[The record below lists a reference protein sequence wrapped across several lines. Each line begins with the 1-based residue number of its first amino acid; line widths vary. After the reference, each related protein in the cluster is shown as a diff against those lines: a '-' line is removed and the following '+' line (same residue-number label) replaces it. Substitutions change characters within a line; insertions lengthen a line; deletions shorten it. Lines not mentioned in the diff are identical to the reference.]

1 MARNKTSKFGAAE
14 GLFVTQEQEALDV
27 QNVHEVQEEKNIKG
41 TKMVQQ
47 VQDVHEEMPATQGKK
62 GAKAK
67 RLNLAYSDANYEYI
81 SKESRKRGLTMTQF
95 LNDIIATYREYNME
109 LYKTH
114 SKNCQGRWKWEYYWC
129 ERRRNGYKRNCKRNG
144 IFM

>member
-14 GLFVTQEQEALDV
+14 GLFATQEQEALDV
-27 QNVHEVQEEKNIKG
+27 QNVQEVQEIQEVQEEKTIKE
-41 TKMVQQ
+41 TKKVQQ

-95 LNDIIATYREYNME
+95 LNDIIATYREYNM
-109 LYKTH
+109 
-114 SKNCQGRWKWEYYWC
+114 
-129 ERRRNGYKRNCKRNG
+129 
-144 IFM
+144 

>member
-27 QNVHEVQEEKNIKG
+27 QNVYEVQEVQEEKNIKG

-114 SKNCQGRWKWEYYWC
+114 SKN
-129 ERRRNGYKRNCKRNG
+129 
-144 IFM
+144 

>member
-14 GLFVTQEQEALDV
+14 GLFETQQQETLDV
-27 QNVHEVQEEKNIKG
+27 QNVHEVQEVQEEKIIKE
-41 TKMVQQ
+41 TRNVQE

-114 SKNCQGRWKWEYYWC
+114 SKN
-129 ERRRNGYKRNCKRNG
+129 
-144 IFM
+144 

>member
-14 GLFVTQEQEALDV
+14 GLFEMEKQIQKVC
-27 QNVHEVQEEKNIKG
+27 EVQEVQDIQEEKSVEEVK
-41 TKMVQQ
+41 KVQQ

-81 SKESRKRGLTMTQF
+81 SKESRRRGLTMTQF
-95 LNDIIATYREYNME
+95 LNDIIATYREYNM
-109 LYKTH
+109 
-114 SKNCQGRWKWEYYWC
+114 
-129 ERRRNGYKRNCKRNG
+129 
-144 IFM
+144 

>member
-14 GLFVTQEQEALDV
+14 GLFEMEKKEVSDV
-27 QNVHEVQEEKNIKG
+27 RKVHEVQEVQDIQEEKSVEEVK
-41 TKMVQQ
+41 KVQQ

-81 SKESRKRGLTMTQF
+81 SKESRRRGLTMTQF
-95 LNDIIATYREYNME
+95 LNDIIATYREYNM
-109 LYKTH
+109 
-114 SKNCQGRWKWEYYWC
+114 
-129 ERRRNGYKRNCKRNG
+129 
-144 IFM
+144 

>member
-14 GLFVTQEQEALDV
+14 GLFEMEKQKVSDV
-27 QNVHEVQEEKNIKG
+27 QKVCEVQEEKSVEEVK
-41 TKMVQQ
+41 KVQQ

-81 SKESRKRGLTMTQF
+81 SKESRRRGLTMTQF
-95 LNDIIATYREYNME
+95 LNDIIATYREYNM
-109 LYKTH
+109 
-114 SKNCQGRWKWEYYWC
+114 
-129 ERRRNGYKRNCKRNG
+129 
-144 IFM
+144 

>member
-1 MARNKTSKFGAAE
+1 MGQQKDYLKHN
-14 GLFVTQEQEALDV
+14 
-27 QNVHEVQEEKNIKG
+27 NN
-41 TKMVQQ
+41 VQQ

-114 SKNCQGRWKWEYYWC
+114 SKN
-129 ERRRNGYKRNCKRNG
+129 
-144 IFM
+144 

>member
-14 GLFVTQEQEALDV
+14 GLFATQEQEALDV
-27 QNVHEVQEEKNIKG
+27 QNVYEVQEEKNIKEI
-41 TKMVQQ
+41 KNVQR

-114 SKNCQGRWKWEYYWC
+114 SKNQVE
-129 ERRRNGYKRNCKRNG
+129 
-144 IFM
+144 M

>member
-14 GLFVTQEQEALDV
+14 GLFVTQEQEAL
-27 QNVHEVQEEKNIKG
+27 EEKNIKG

-114 SKNCQGRWKWEYYWC
+114 SKN
-129 ERRRNGYKRNCKRNG
+129 
-144 IFM
+144 

>member
-14 GLFVTQEQEALDV
+14 GLFETQEQEALDV
-27 QNVHEVQEEKNIKG
+27 QNVHEVQEVQEEKTIKE
-41 TKMVQQ
+41 TKNVQQ

-62 GAKAK
+62 GA
-67 RLNLAYSDANYEYI
+67 
-81 SKESRKRGLTMTQF
+81 MTQF

-114 SKNCQGRWKWEYYWC
+114 SKN
-129 ERRRNGYKRNCKRNG
+129 
-144 IFM
+144 

>member
-14 GLFVTQEQEALDV
+14 GLFEMEKQEVSDV
-27 QNVHEVQEEKNIKG
+27 RKVHEVQEVQDIQEEKSVEEVK
-41 TKMVQQ
+41 KVQQ

-81 SKESRKRGLTMTQF
+81 SKESRRRGLTMTQF
-95 LNDIIATYREYNME
+95 LNDIIATYREYNM
-109 LYKTH
+109 
-114 SKNCQGRWKWEYYWC
+114 
-129 ERRRNGYKRNCKRNG
+129 
-144 IFM
+144 

>member
-14 GLFVTQEQEALDV
+14 GLFATQEQEALDV
-27 QNVHEVQEEKNIKG
+27 QNVYEVQEVQEVQEEKTIKE
-41 TKMVQQ
+41 TKNVQQ

-81 SKESRKRGLTMTQF
+81 SKESRRRGLT
-95 LNDIIATYREYNME
+95 
-109 LYKTH
+109 
-114 SKNCQGRWKWEYYWC
+114 
-129 ERRRNGYKRNCKRNG
+129 
-144 IFM
+144 